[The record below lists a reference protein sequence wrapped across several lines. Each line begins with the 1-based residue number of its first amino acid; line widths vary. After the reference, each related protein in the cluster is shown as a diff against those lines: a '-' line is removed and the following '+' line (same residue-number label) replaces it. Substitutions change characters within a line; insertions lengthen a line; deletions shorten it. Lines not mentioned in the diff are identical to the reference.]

1 MSLPARHGDFQD
13 LGVYSPPG
21 GQERLLDLP
30 QLLSILRR
38 HARLILATL
47 AIAVLAAVAYRAAVA
62 PQYTASA
69 TILVD
74 PREQRVLGTKAV
86 IEGIGQDAAFV
97 ESQVGLI
104 QSSALSA
111 HVVDKL
117 KLTEDAEFAQG
128 NVLSRLVGLLR
139 DGGATGDPM
148 HDAQV
153 LRNETI
159 ERFREHLSVRRRGL
173 TYVLD
178 VQFNSA
184 DPDKAAR
191 IANAIADAY
200 IEDQIAM
207 KTGAT
212 AGASRWLGNR
222 IDELR
227 QRVGASERAVA
238 AYKEEHNIVEFS
250 DAQTGDTLNKRQIE
264 SLNQQLI
271 AARARTADSLA
282 KYEQVKRIS
291 EGGADPGSLPDA
303 HKSDV
308 LSRLRVQQATVARTE
323 AEYSLTYGPE
333 HPFLKQV
340 RAQLGNIRSEINK
353 ELARILAS
361 AKTEYEIARARETS
375 LEQSLAALGRESA
388 SDNKIA
394 VRLRELEREAQ
405 ADRELFSQFLARAKE
420 TTEESALHVADARI
434 VSRALVPVAPSSPG
448 VLLIL
453 AIALTGGVAVASG
466 LVLVAENMARGYRSR
481 QALEADAG
489 VACYGVC
496 PQIEARDIPVAG

>member
-117 KLTEDAEFAQG
+117 KLTEDPEFAQG
-128 NVLSRLVGLLR
+128 NVLSRMVGLLR
-139 DGGATGDPM
+139 GGAATGDPM

-159 ERFREHLSVRRRGL
+159 ERFREHLTVRRRGL

-207 KTGAT
+207 KSGAT

-227 QRVGASERAVA
+227 QRVGASE
-238 AYKEEHNIVEFS
+238 
-250 DAQTGDTLNKRQIE
+250 
-264 SLNQQLI
+264 
-271 AARARTADSLA
+271 
-282 KYEQVKRIS
+282 
-291 EGGADPGSLPDA
+291 
-303 HKSDV
+303 
-308 LSRLRVQQATVARTE
+308 
-323 AEYSLTYGPE
+323 
-333 HPFLKQV
+333 
-340 RAQLGNIRSEINK
+340 
-353 ELARILAS
+353 
-361 AKTEYEIARARETS
+361 
-375 LEQSLAALGRESA
+375 
-388 SDNKIA
+388 
-394 VRLRELEREAQ
+394 
-405 ADRELFSQFLARAKE
+405 
-420 TTEESALHVADARI
+420 
-434 VSRALVPVAPSSPG
+434 
-448 VLLIL
+448 
-453 AIALTGGVAVASG
+453 
-466 LVLVAENMARGYRSR
+466 
-481 QALEADAG
+481 
-489 VACYGVC
+489 
-496 PQIEARDIPVAG
+496 